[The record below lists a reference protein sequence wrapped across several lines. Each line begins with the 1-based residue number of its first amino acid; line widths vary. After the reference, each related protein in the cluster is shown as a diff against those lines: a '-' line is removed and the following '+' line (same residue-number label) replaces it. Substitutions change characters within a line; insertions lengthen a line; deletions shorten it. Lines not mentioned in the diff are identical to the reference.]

1 MICVDASLAAKWL
14 VLEEHSEKA
23 GTLYR
28 VCIQEDQRIIAPFLL
43 VSEITNILRQR
54 MRAGQPPLLLPEA
67 IQLLQQF
74 LLMPVE
80 LTAPP
85 NLYETALTL
94 AATHSLPAAY
104 DAHYLA
110 LAQLSGCNLWTDDQR
125 LLRLLGGQLPFV
137 KAIGD
142 YTEGDPL

>member
-14 VLEEHSEKA
+14 LLEEHSEKA
-23 GTLYR
+23 RSLYR
-28 VCIQEDQRIIAPFLL
+28 VCIEEDQRIVAPFLL

-54 MRAGQPPLLLPEA
+54 MRGGQPPLLLAEA

-74 LLMPVE
+74 LRMPIE

-85 NLYETALTL
+85 NLYETALTF
-94 AATHSLPAAY
+94 AATHDLPAAY

-125 LLRLLGGQLPFV
+125 LLRLLAGRLPFV

-142 YTEGDPL
+142 YAEGDPL